1 MSESAEFR
9 EAEAASSPQ
18 ISQYVRGTCEVRR
31 GNEAGLDLVLSSF
44 HQSTG
49 VEAEAIRNDAIG
61 LAVILHSKT
70 ARAWMHDAG
79 FDNVSDLDALAS
91 YFYQTG
97 DRPAG
102 DALVQELIRTDV
114 GASKNTTCER
124 TLNQIVAAPYSSE
137 SLKQLDT
144 LKAGAAGYG
153 LPCLERVLAVR
164 CQTQLEAFA
173 LERSVPLWNASA
185 GACESYFASVPS
197 KRRDAALVALRL
209 LWPSERGMSE
219 MMWLNMAVI
228 ASSAVPDARAV
239 ESLLRCLENG
249 VQERSASETRY
260 ADVYRRLMAKI
271 PAASLVPIS
280 ARVSRIKQ
288 AIGGQ

>member
-1 MSESAEFR
+1 MSPSEAALPPVVLAPTGLPDTLEDADWYWPLFPHRDRSQQFDLVDSPFAHRLRKTDVVSLCTMSESAEFR

-114 GASKNTTCER
+114 GLPR
-124 TLNQIVAAPYSSE
+124 TRHANEP
-137 SLKQLDT
+137 
-144 LKAGAAGYG
+144 
-153 LPCLERVLAVR
+153 
-164 CQTQLEAFA
+164 
-173 LERSVPLWNASA
+173 
-185 GACESYFASVPS
+185 
-197 KRRDAALVALRL
+197 
-209 LWPSERGMSE
+209 
-219 MMWLNMAVI
+219 
-228 ASSAVPDARAV
+228 
-239 ESLLRCLENG
+239 
-249 VQERSASETRY
+249 
-260 ADVYRRLMAKI
+260 
-271 PAASLVPIS
+271 
-280 ARVSRIKQ
+280 
-288 AIGGQ
+288 